1 MTDTILAR
9 LKTAYSPLGLGEPI
23 LKALA
28 ASLAATGLVTDDNV
42 DAVVAAQKEGLVA
55 IQKSNDKR
63 VGEALDKAKAE
74 ADRRAEAGRAELEGL
89 RSKVAE
95 LTAAAEAA
103 RAEAAKGAAQDAP
116 APAAQVAPPPDD
128 RKWFEE
134 EKSAMLAELEGRM
147 RAFAEG
153 NKSLT
158 EAVEGLRRENEA
170 MKAAEAQRAREA
182 FIAGK
187 ARELGIPEWRMQEGF
202 SLAPDAA
209 DDAVVE
215 HLTRVAEHIRA
226 QALPAGGA
234 MLALGAGGK
243 PDPAQM
249 EEIARRLVSR
259 G

>member
-74 ADRRAEAGRAELEGL
+74 AAKLAEAGRAELEGL

-103 RAEAAKGAAQDAP
+103 KAAKGAPQAP
-116 APAAQVAPPPDD
+116 APDD
-128 RKWFEE
+128 HKWFEE
-134 EKSAMLAELEGRM
+134 EKSAMLAELESRM

-202 SLAPDAA
+202 CLAPDAA
-209 DDAVVE
+209 DAAVVE
-215 HLTRVAEHIRA
+215 HLTNVAEHIRA
-226 QALPAGGA
+226 QSLPAGGA
-234 MLALGAGGK
+234 RLALGEDGK
-243 PDPAQM
+243 PDSAQM

>member
-28 ASLAATGLVTDDNV
+28 ASLASTGLVTDDNV

-74 ADRRAEAGRAELEGL
+74 ADRRAEAARAELEGL

-103 RAEAAKGAAQDAP
+103 KAPAQAP
-116 APAAQVAPPPDD
+116 APPAAPAPQVAPAPDD

-234 MLALGAGGK
+234 MLALGAGAK

>member
-28 ASLAATGLVTDDNV
+28 ASLASTGLVTDDNV

-74 ADRRAEAGRAELEGL
+74 ADKRAEAARAELEGL

-103 RAEAAKGAAQDAP
+103 KAPAQAP
-116 APAAQVAPPPDD
+116 APQVAPAPDD